1 MAEAQGPEAP
11 ASVPRA
17 AAPARRSRSAPT
29 VKDIAKAADV
39 SPMTVSRVL
48 SGGKNVRPQV
58 REHVE
63 KVIAE
68 VGYHRNENARR
79 LRQGQR
85 SGLIGVLIT
94 NIGNPYYAGMLQGV
108 ESVVA
113 ATGRRVM
120 VGVTN
125 EDAHLEN
132 QLVLDFLGRQVEG
145 LIVVPVG
152 QDPVRFSPERL
163 GGVPLV
169 LASRSFA
176 GTTADAVLLD
186 DVRGA
191 LEATRRMLAE
201 GHRRIAFLG
210 NRVSVAT
217 GRRRLEGFEQ
227 AHRELG
233 LEPAA
238 ELVRLGQ
245 QDVDSAEHVMD
256 DLLELDDPPTAV
268 FAANNRNSVGVIRSM
283 ARHRADARRA
293 GAELPDLRLFGF
305 DSFEFADMSPIPLSV
320 VDHDPQE
327 LGRIAAELLFD
338 RLDAPAQD
346 ARLVE
351 LPVRLVDFT

>member
-1 MAEAQGPEAP
+1 M
-11 ASVPRA
+11 
-17 AAPARRSRSAPT
+17 
-29 VKDIAKAADV
+29 KDIAKAADV

-63 KVIAE
+63 RVIAE

-79 LRQGQR
+79 LRQGER

-108 ESVVA
+108 EQVVA

-120 VGVTN
+120 VGLTN
-125 EDAHLEN
+125 EDADLEK

-152 QDPVRFSPERL
+152 QDPVRFAPERL

-169 LASRSFA
+169 LASRSFD
-176 GTTADAVLLD
+176 GSLADAVLLD

-191 LEATRRMLAE
+191 FEATRRMLEE
-201 GHRRIAFLG
+201 GHRRIAYLG

-217 GRRRLEGFEQ
+217 GRRRLEGFES

-233 LEPAA
+233 FEPAPD
-238 ELVRLGQ
+238 LVRLGQ
-245 QDVDSAEHVMD
+245 QDADSAERAMD
-256 DLLELDDPPTAV
+256 DLLDLADPPTAV

-283 ARHRADARRA
+283 NRHRAEARRA
-293 GAELPDLRLFGF
+293 GVELPTLRLFGF
-305 DSFEFADMSPIPLSV
+305 DSFEFADMSPIPLSI
-320 VDHDPQE
+320 VDHDPSE
-327 LGRIAAELLFD
+327 LGRIAAKLLFD
-338 RLDAPAQD
+338 RLEGESQGAP

-351 LPVRLVDFT
+351 LPVRLVDFS